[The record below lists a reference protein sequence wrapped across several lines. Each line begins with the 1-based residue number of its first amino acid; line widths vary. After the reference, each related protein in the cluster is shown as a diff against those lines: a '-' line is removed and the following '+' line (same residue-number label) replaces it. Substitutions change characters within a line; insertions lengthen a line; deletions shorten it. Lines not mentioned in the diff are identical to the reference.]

1 MNEQE
6 WKRMEYDTW
15 DDAFRGLAP
24 VIRQQSVRVA
34 AYTREL
40 FVQACALGYGRGT
53 AEGAE
58 RMTGKYADLAYKC
71 GMYHQLG
78 KALVPP
84 EYQVLQSDF
93 TEEEMAVYRKYTSDG
108 RLLVATLQMRSIRAK
123 EKRQGRL
130 MEQPTKN
137 IPWLMQRE
145 TCQQHMERWDGS
157 GYPEGR
163 RGNQI
168 SPIAH
173 IVGLAK
179 ELDRL
184 CAETKSETPFADA
197 YGVLKA
203 QGGKSWDPAI
213 LDVLEAAKDGCQEVY
228 QKYIHYTMTLPQTIP
243 LVIKRPERPLGLH
256 YRPMV
261 AESKDKV
268 AYYEA
273 TPWFGGIANQPG
285 ETEGVQDIAAMLRRT
300 DLVSDVAMYLAYEA
314 ADAVAR
320 IENCKLDLGGV
331 VFCMIPDF
339 FLQGSQLKRLNQ
351 LFADQE
357 IQKEKLLFTVPASLV
372 RDANKGTQE
381 VLERYLRNGIR
392 LLLDDYDPQ
401 ELPLEKIKELG
412 FRDLRFAPG
421 LYLKQETA
429 NRMNQLRTEGFTL
442 WGGEANTHDVLA
454 WLQACGVTASSGTIT
469 GSQVNEDELIRDS
482 LMREQRNG

>member
-1 MNEQE
+1 MNEQD

-24 VIRQQSVRVA
+24 VIRQQSVRIA

-40 FVQACALGYGRGT
+40 FVQACALGYGLDS
-53 AEGAE
+53 AEGEE

-84 EYQVLQSDF
+84 EYQIFQSDF
-93 TEEEMAVYRKYTSDG
+93 TEEEKAVYRKYTTDG
-108 RLLVATLQMRSIRAK
+108 RALVATLQMRSVRAK
-123 EKRQGRL
+123 EKRKGSL
-130 MEQPTKN
+130 IEQPTKN

-184 CAETKSETPFADA
+184 CSETQSETPFEDA
-197 YGVLKA
+197 YAAMKA
-203 QGGKSWDPAI
+203 QAGTAWDPAI
-213 LDVLEAAKDGCQEVY
+213 IDVLEAAKEGTYGVY

-243 LVIKRPERPLGLH
+243 LVIKRPDRPLGLN

-261 AESKDKV
+261 AERKDKV
-268 AYYEA
+268 ACYEA

-300 DLVSDVAMYLAYEA
+300 DLVTDVAMYFAYEA
-314 ADAVAR
+314 ADAVVR
-320 IENCKLDLGGV
+320 MENCKLNLGGV
-331 VFCMIPDF
+331 VLRMIPDF

-351 LFADQE
+351 MFADQE
-357 IQKEKLLFTVPASLV
+357 IQKEKLLLTVPAALV

-392 LLLDDYDPQ
+392 LLLDGYNPE
-401 ELPLEKIKELG
+401 ELPVEKIKELG
-412 FRDLRFAPG
+412 FRDLRFAPE

-429 NRMNQLRTEGFTL
+429 NAMNQLRTEGFTL
-442 WGGEANTHDVLA
+442 WGGDADTHDILA
-454 WLQACGVTASSGTIT
+454 WLQACGVAASSGTIT
-469 GSQVNEDELIRDS
+469 GSQVSEDELIRDS
-482 LMREQRNG
+482 LMREQQNG

>member
-1 MNEQE
+1 MNEQG
-6 WKRMEYDTW
+6 WKRTEYDTW
-15 DDAFRGLAP
+15 DAAFRGLAP
-24 VIRQQSVRVA
+24 VIRQQSVRIA

-40 FVQACALGYGRGT
+40 FVQACALGYGRET
-53 AEGAE
+53 PEGGE

-84 EYQVLQSDF
+84 EYQILQSDF

-108 RLLVATLQMRSIRAK
+108 RLLVATLQMRSVRAK
-123 EKRQGRL
+123 EKRYGKL

-145 TCQQHMERWDGS
+145 TCQQHMERWDGK

-184 CAETKSETPFADA
+184 SSEIESETPFEDA
-197 YGVLKA
+197 YEALKA
-203 QGGKSWDPAI
+203 QSGKAWNPAI
-213 LDVLEAAKDGCQEVY
+213 IDVLESAREGCREVY
-228 QKYIHYTMTLPQTIP
+228 QKYIHYTRTLPQTIP
-243 LVIKRPERPLGLH
+243 LVIKRPDRPLGLK

-261 AESKDKV
+261 AETKDKV
-268 AYYEA
+268 ACYEA

-314 ADAVAR
+314 ADAVVR
-320 IENCKLDLGGV
+320 MGNCKLNTNGV
-331 VFCMIPDF
+331 VLRMIPDF

-357 IQKEKLLFTVPASLV
+357 IPKEKLLFTIPAALV

-392 LLLDDYDPQ
+392 LLLDDYNPD
-401 ELPLEKIKELG
+401 ELSLERIQELG
-412 FRDLRFAPG
+412 FRDVRFAPE

-442 WGGEANTHDVLA
+442 WGGEANSHDVLA

-469 GSQVNEDELIRDS
+469 GNQVNEDELIRDS

>member
-6 WKRMEYDTW
+6 WKRTEYDTW

-24 VIRQQSVRVA
+24 VIRQQSVRIA

-40 FVQACALGYGRGT
+40 FVQACALGYGRDT
-53 AEGAE
+53 PEGGE

-84 EYQVLQSDF
+84 EYQILQSDF
-93 TEEEMAVYRKYTSDG
+93 TEEELAVYRKYTSDG
-108 RLLVATLQMRSIRAK
+108 RLLVATLQMRSVRAK
-123 EKRQGRL
+123 EKRQGKL
-130 MEQPTKN
+130 TEQSTKN

-184 CAETKSETPFADA
+184 SSETKSETPFADA
-197 YGVLKA
+197 YGALKA
-203 QGGKSWDPAI
+203 QAGKAWDPAI
-213 LDVLEAAKDGCQEVY
+213 IDVLEAAKEGCQEVY
-228 QKYIHYTMTLPQTIP
+228 QKYIHYTRTLPQTIP
-243 LVIKRPERPLGLH
+243 LVIKRPDRPLGLN

-261 AESKDKV
+261 AETKDKV
-268 AYYEA
+268 TYYEA

-285 ETEGVQDIAAMLRRT
+285 ETEGTQDIAAMLRRT
-300 DLVSDVAMYLAYEA
+300 DLVTDVALYFAYEA
-314 ADAVAR
+314 ADAAVR
-320 IENCKLDLGGV
+320 MKNCKLDLGGV
-331 VFCMIPDF
+331 VLRMIPDF

-357 IQKEKLLFTVPASLV
+357 LQKEGLVFTVPASLI
-372 RDANKGTQE
+372 RNANKGTQE
-381 VLERYLRNGIR
+381 VIERYLRNGIR
-392 LLLDDYDPQ
+392 LLLDDYNPG
-401 ELPLEKIKELG
+401 ELPVEKIKELG
-412 FRDLRFAPG
+412 FRDLRFAPE

-429 NRMNQLRTEGFTL
+429 NTMNQLRAEGFTL

-469 GSQVNEDELIRDS
+469 GNPVNEDELIRDS

>member
-1 MNEQE
+1 MNTQA

-34 AYTREL
+34 AYTRVL
-40 FVQACALGYGRGT
+40 FVQACAMGYGRNT
-53 AEGAE
+53 AEGEE
-58 RMTGKYADLAYKC
+58 RMSGKYADLAYKC

-78 KALVPP
+78 KAMVPP
-84 EYQVLQSDF
+84 EYQILQSDF
-93 TEEEMAVYRKYTSDG
+93 TEEEKAVYRKYTSDG
-108 RLLVATLQMRSIRAK
+108 RLLVATLQMRSVRAR
-123 EKRQGRL
+123 EKRHGKL

-145 TCQQHMERWDGS
+145 VCQQHMERWDGS

-184 CAETKSETPFADA
+184 CAETASETPFDDA
-197 YGVLKA
+197 CEVLKLQA
-203 QGGKSWDPAI
+203 GSVWDPVI
-213 LDVLEAAKDGCQEVY
+213 LDVLEAAKDGCREVY

-243 LVIKRPERPLGLH
+243 LVIKRPDRPLGLD

-261 AESKDKV
+261 AGGNQV
-268 AYYEA
+268 TYYEA

-285 ETEGVQDIAAMLRRT
+285 ETEGTRDIAAMLRRT

-314 ADAVAR
+314 ADAVVR
-320 IENCKLDLGGV
+320 MENCKLSLQGV
-331 VFCMIPDF
+331 VLRMIPDF

-357 IQKEKLLFTVPASLV
+357 IPKEKLVFTIPAELV

-381 VLERYLRNGIR
+381 VLDRYLRNGIR
-392 LLLDDYDPQ
+392 LLLDDYDPEQ
-401 ELPLEKIKELG
+401 LPVQTVKELG
-412 FRDLRFAPG
+412 FRELRLHPD

-429 NRMNQLRTEGFTL
+429 NFMNQLRTEGFAF
-442 WGGEANTHDVLA
+442 WGGNADTHDTLA
-454 WLQACGVTASSGTIT
+454 WLQACGVIASGGTIT
-469 GSQVNEDELIRDS
+469 GGCVSEDELIRDS

>member
-1 MNEQE
+1 MNEQA
-6 WKRMEYDTW
+6 WKRTEYNTW

-40 FVQACALGYGRGT
+40 FVQACALGYGKGT
-53 AEGAE
+53 AQGEE
-58 RMTGKYADLAYKC
+58 QMSGKYADLAYKC

-78 KALVPP
+78 KAMVPP
-84 EYQVLQSDF
+84 EYQIFQSDF
-93 TEEEMAVYRKYTSDG
+93 TEEEMAVYRKYTTDG
-108 RLLVATLQMRSIRAK
+108 RLLVATLQMRSVRAK
-123 EKRQGRL
+123 EKRQGKL
-130 MEQPTKN
+130 LEQPTKN

-145 TCQQHMERWDGS
+145 TCQQHMERWDGT

-184 CAETKSETPFADA
+184 CAETESETPFTDA
-197 YGVLKA
+197 YGAIKA
-203 QGGKSWDPAI
+203 QAGKAWDPALI
-213 LDVLEAAKDGCQEVY
+213 DVLEAAKEGCREIY

-243 LVIKRPERPLGLH
+243 LVIKRPDRPLGLR

-261 AESKDKV
+261 AEAKNKV
-268 AYYEA
+268 TYYEA
-273 TPWFGGIANQPG
+273 TPWFGGIADQPG
-285 ETEGVQDIAAMLRRT
+285 ETEGAQDIAAMLRRT
-300 DLVSDVAMYLAYEA
+300 ELVSDVAMYLAYEA
-314 ADAVAR
+314 ADAVVR
-320 IENCKLDLGGV
+320 IGNCKLDLGGIV
-331 VFCMIPDF
+331 LRMIPDF

-357 IQKEKLLFTVPASLV
+357 IQKEKLLFTVPAALV
-372 RDANKGTQE
+372 CDANKGTQE

-392 LLLDDYDPQ
+392 LLLDDYNP
-401 ELPLEKIKELG
+401 EVLPVERIKELG
-412 FRDLRFAPG
+412 FRDVRFAPE
-421 LYLKQETA
+421 LSLKQETA
-429 NRMNQLRTEGFTL
+429 NVMHQLCTEGLTL
-442 WGGEANTHDVLA
+442 WGGGADTHDTLA
-454 WLQACGVTASSGTIT
+454 WLQACGVAASSGTIT
-469 GSQVNEDELIRDS
+469 GSEVNEDELIRDS